1 MSSASTVLFNSA
13 KQRAKYIQHLHK
25 VFTGPIR
32 PPRLL
37 VVDHHDF
44 TQYTRDN
51 IMDMYLYDKEYAFK
65 PLYFYIN
72 QFEKC
77 LEDNETHTFLDNLNY
92 YHNICQNRNINMRY
106 LSLLT
111 PKVNELLNK
120 GKLKEVSQF

>member
-25 VFTGPIR
+25 VFTAPIR

-44 TQYTRDN
+44 TRYTRDN
-51 IMDMYLYDKEYAFK
+51 IMDMYFYDKEYAFK